1 MSFQRK
7 CSSSYILLAGEI
19 SLSDCLYFLR
29 YGKGFQLPKIVSD
42 LRVRLTKMEKEK
54 KKMRQK
60 DIEMEEEIA
69 CKVFTFIVFI
79 HLNTY

>member
-1 MSFQRK
+1 
-7 CSSSYILLAGEI
+7 
-19 SLSDCLYFLR
+19 
-29 YGKGFQLPKIVSD
+29 
-42 LRVRLTKMEKEK
+42 MEKEK